1 MTHGSQSA
9 RQEEFALLVEHVTA
23 THKSFIDSTAKVTGF
38 LLLALGW
45 FATSDAARQF
55 LSSNLDI
62 SVLAAISVAAAYLLS
77 VVASWV
83 AYRVSCDATRRL
95 KELSYLPETAY
106 QGRVLGTTTFLVCVA
121 GNGVLALL
129 LMYALLTAK

>member
-23 THKSFIDSTAKVTGF
+23 THKSFIESTVKVTGF

-77 VVASWV
+77 VAASWV
-83 AYRVSCDATRRL
+83 AYRASCDATRRL

-106 QGRVLGTTTFLVCVA
+106 QGRILGTTSFLVCVA